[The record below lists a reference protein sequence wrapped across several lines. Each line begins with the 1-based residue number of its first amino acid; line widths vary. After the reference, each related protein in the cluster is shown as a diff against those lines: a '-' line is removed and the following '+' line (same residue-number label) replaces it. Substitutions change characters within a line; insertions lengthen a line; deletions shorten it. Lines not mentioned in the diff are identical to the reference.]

1 MAVWLSWYIAILSMH
16 VTSSWA
22 LGSIPPNRLFF
33 TLITT
38 QYSMIKSWLQN
49 PEELLEDSLWSMT
62 PQGLLRDSSR
72 TPWKI
77 GTPQALLRTAPSSVL
92 EHSLR
97 SPQGVLDILAGS
109 PWAVLEQSSDSL
121 WVVLKQSSDSSDSPQ
136 GLPRDSSDFS
146 RTP

>member
-1 MAVWLSWYIAILSMH
+1 MAVWLSWYIAVLSVH
-16 VTSSWA
+16 VTYSWA
-22 LGSIPPNRLFF
+22 SGSIPPNGIFF

-77 GTPQALLRTAPSSVL
+77 GTPQPLLRTAPSSVL

-109 PWAVLEQSSDSL
+109 PWPLLRQSLTGPQTVLRLLRQSSGT
-121 WVVLKQSSDSSDSPQ
+121 PQ
-136 GLPRDSSDFS
+136 GLLRLLKDS
-146 RTP
+146 